1 MGQKHILIVEDDE
14 ALLNGVRDLL
24 EVEGYRVSSAP
35 DGVAALELLESL
47 PQRPDLI
54 VSDIRMPNMDGYE
67 LLSRVRARQEW
78 MSIPFIFLTA
88 RGEKE
93 DIRIGKLHGVD
104 DYIVKPFDFKD
115 LLVSVQACLTRYS
128 MLNTWQESRMEALK
142 RQIIVLLNHE
152 FRTPLQ
158 FIVAY
163 ADLMASTSTLAHSE
177 ELRQYVDGIL
187 IGGERLSR
195 LVESFLT
202 LVELESGY
210 GAKVYEQRKGM
221 IINLRELVLEAV
233 KGLRYQIAER
243 DVEVDLNVDRDLPPV
258 MGDRAYLEI
267 AFRHL
272 IENAVKFSPK
282 NKQAKVNVTLSVDG
296 GYVCLSVRDWGQG
309 IPSEELDRLFELFYQ
324 FNREQYEQQGIG
336 AGLAIV
342 RHVANL
348 HNGRIEVE
356 SEVGQGSCFRFLMP
370 VYNPPET

>member
-24 EVEGYRVSSAP
+24 EVEGYKVSSAS
-35 DGVAALELLESL
+35 DGVAALKLLESL

-67 LLSRVRARQEW
+67 LLSQVRSRYEW

-93 DIRIGKLHGVD
+93 DIRFGKLHGVD

-163 ADLMASTSTLAHSE
+163 ADLMASTPTLAHSE
-177 ELRQYVDGIL
+177 ELREYVDGIL
-187 IGGERLSR
+187 VGGERLSR

-210 GAKVYEQRKGM
+210 GSKVYEQRKGM
-221 IINLRELVLEAV
+221 IVNLGELVLDAM
-233 KGLRYQIAER
+233 KGLQYLIAER
-243 DVEVDLNVDRDLPPV
+243 GVEVELDIDKALPPIV
-258 MGDRAYLEI
+258 GDRVYLGI

-272 IENAVKFSPK
+272 IENAIKFSPK
-282 NKQAKVNVTLSVDG
+282 NRQARVHVALSADG
-296 GYVCLSVRDWGQG
+296 GYVSFSVQDWGQG
-309 IPSEELDRLFELFYQ
+309 VPPEELDRLFELFYQ
-324 FNREQYEQQGIG
+324 FSRDQYEQQGVG

-348 HNGRIEVE
+348 HGGRIEAE
-356 SEVGQGSCFRFLMP
+356 SQVNQGSCFRLLIP
-370 VYNPPET
+370 AHNPSET